1 MAFSESLWNLSSE
14 LLNIK
19 QAVFKAPELAI
30 GVGVKVIL

>member
-1 MAFSESLWNLSSE
+1 MQQSSVNSVNLCSE

-19 QAVFKAPELAI
+19 AVFKVPELAI